1 MNSDNDGGVGS
12 DGEKPTQV
20 VPFGVFDADAEASR
34 W

>member
-1 MNSDNDGGVGS
+1 MNSDSDDSTSGG
-12 DGEKPTQV
+12 GEHPAAV

>member
-1 MNSDNDGGVGS
+1 MNSDSDDGMGGS
-12 DGEKPTQV
+12 GEQPAQV